1 MGRLLRGATGGTKEA
16 ELTQAA
22 QAGGVDSTQ
31 AESPRA
37 GVGKALSPEA
47 GILGVRKALHLLFKD
62 PLRVRSHAGGFCGDT
77 VQP

>member
-1 MGRLLRGATGGTKEA
+1 MRRLLRGATGGTKEA

-37 GVGKALSPEA
+37 GRGQGAFP
-47 GILGVRKALHLLFKD
+47 
-62 PLRVRSHAGGFCGDT
+62 
-77 VQP
+77 